1 MWQGFVALPGETG
14 SRRQVEV
21 YAVGAFFIIDE
32 LSIDPGFQT
41 KEHIF
46 PLGDYARAV
55 TAT

>member
-32 LSIDPGFQT
+32 LAIDPGFQI
-41 KEHIF
+41 KEHRF